1 MLSIYLAYLKTSIAV
16 MFQYRAS
23 MLIWMIW
30 RVIEPIIY
38 LVVWTTVA
46 KSRGDEVGG
55 YTPGTFAAYYIVV
68 MIVQQYTFTW
78 IMHEYE
84 WRVRSG
90 TLSAV
95 LLKPIHPIHS
105 DIADNIGYKVLMTV
119 IIFPA
124 ALFIGLLFAPVFTFH
139 ADLFILFLLAV
150 VLSYVM
156 RFFIE
161 WALALV
167 AFWTTRNEA
176 FNQVYFLLG
185 LFLTGRIA
193 PLGLLPDWLREVG
206 DALPFQW
213 MLAFPIELLLGRLT
227 NGEIAHGLTML
238 VLYLVFGFGL
248 HHIVWWRGVRKYSA
262 VGA

>member
-16 MFQYRAS
+16 MFQYRAP

-193 PLGLLPDWLREVG
+193 QVRIWKLTDFVLGSIVLGYALFNRGLDVGFDETITFAVSRLFWRYGLR
-206 DALPFQW
+206 
-213 MLAFPIELLLGRLT
+213 
-227 NGEIAHGLTML
+227 N
-238 VLYLVFGFGL
+238 
-248 HHIVWWRGVRKYSA
+248 YS
-262 VGA
+262 GASA

>member
-46 KSRGDEVGG
+46 KSRGGEVGG

-90 TLSAV
+90 TLFAV

-193 PLGLLPDWLREVG
+193 QVRIWKLTDFVLGSIVLGYALFNRGLDVGFDETITFAVSRLFWRYGLR
-206 DALPFQW
+206 
-213 MLAFPIELLLGRLT
+213 
-227 NGEIAHGLTML
+227 N
-238 VLYLVFGFGL
+238 
-248 HHIVWWRGVRKYSA
+248 YS
-262 VGA
+262 GASA